1 MPPIWGMEDRTQGR
15 VVGEDRVQ
23 FTFNSEADL
32 HSVLNRGPWFV
43 NGWMV
48 ALDQWTPN
56 PQEDYLKT
64 IAFWI
69 RVRGL
74 PIHMLKK
81 PVVESLLGPLG
92 KVEKVELHAKNS
104 NSVEYVRALVQVNTE
119 EPLQFRRVA
128 RLKSGV
134 TYPTE
139 LEYEKLL
146 RICYGCKRLTH
157 DQDRCSY
164 QIAVKDGLARTEE
177 MSEQEPSL
185 RKKLREKE
193 TKAKE
198 SLKKTSMKG
207 VIIRNPQPSGSR
219 SASKDND
226 ARMAEKR
233 KGKRVVT
240 TPQRIWKPKS
250 GGIGTQKTRSTEESI
265 VDTRSSEGYSGAK
278 SGSVGAGSKEK
289 SIANN
294 ASDLVFSRLGG
305 FEDDWGAK
313 GSRGKRANQVTS
325 EDLRVRLSGA
335 SSGEKNDGKSSKGS
349 RSPPSVFE
357 RLGRQSLF
365 TSGAVTE
372 VEGSQPSKRRRQ
384 DNSDERNPKKARR
397 SSSQKEKISPSV
409 FQRLGCLAMETDNT
423 SGGEASQSARGVG
436 VSQHHSAL
444 VAAHTPIH
452 FVRRIALESGSLL
465 KEGLMG
471 NTNPLRSI

>member
-278 SGSVGAGSKEK
+278 SGSVGAG
-289 SIANN
+289 N
-294 ASDLVFSRLGG
+294 
-305 FEDDWGAK
+305 W
-313 GSRGKRANQVTS
+313 
-325 EDLRVRLSGA
+325 EDLKMIGGLKAV
-335 SSGEKNDGKSSKGS
+335 GEKELIRLPQRTFECDSAVHHPERRMMESLVKEVEAPPQCSKGWGDKVYS
-349 RSPPSVFE
+349 LQGQSQRLKVPSLQRDEDKITVMRE
-357 RLGRQSLF
+357 
-365 TSGAVTE
+365 T
-372 VEGSQPSKRRRQ
+372 RRR
-384 DNSDERNPKKARR
+384 RGGAHRR
-397 SSSQKEKISPSV
+397 KRKSHP
-409 FQRLGCLAMETDNT
+409 
-423 SGGEASQSARGVG
+423 QSFRGWDV
-436 VSQHHSAL
+436 
-444 VAAHTPIH
+444 
-452 FVRRIALESGSLL
+452 
-465 KEGLMG
+465 
-471 NTNPLRSI
+471 